1 MPDDRFDDLG
11 SDRRSAAS
19 RFEEEDR
26 LRPEPDLPPARPEV
40 PNPGNKYAWAVGF
53 VLLMGIGVLLA
64 TTALPNRGEGVL
76 GLARGDRLPDF
87 AAPSIRSDL
96 EGDANVR
103 PPTGGNEQ
111 QGKRPACQLA
121 SESVVN
127 VCELRRKPLV
137 LSFIFD
143 EGANCNPHVDLVE
156 RVRRDFPSVNFAT
169 VFFTREDDRREL
181 QALADRRGWTMPV
194 AIDRDGQVYNAYGVG
209 VCPTTV
215 FAFRGGIA
223 KETRLKSM
231 TEVQLRSKVRD
242 LLREQRVR
250 DARARGRAGAR
261 AGLDRRPARGGVP
274 GARFVARSGAAED
287 LSKPAGGA

>member
-11 SDRRSAAS
+11 RASRSAAE

-26 LRPEPDLPPARPEV
+26 LRPEPDLPPSRPQV
-40 PNPGNKYAWAVGF
+40 PNPGNKYAWLVGF

-87 AAPSIRSDL
+87 AAPRITSDL

-103 PPTGGNEQ
+103 PPSGGNDQ
-111 QGKRPACQLA
+111 QGEDPACSLR

-127 VCELRRKPLV
+127 VCRLRKKPLV

-143 EGANCNPHVDLVE
+143 ESANCNPHVDLVE
-156 RVRRDFPSVNFAT
+156 RVRRDFPQVNFAT
-169 VFFTREDDRREL
+169 VYFTREEDRREL
-181 QALADRRGWTMPV
+181 KALARRRGWKMPV
-194 AIDRDGQVYNAYGVG
+194 AIDRDGLVANAYGIG

-215 FAFRGGIA
+215 FAFRGGVA
-223 KETRLKSM
+223 RETRLKAI
-231 TEVQLRSKVRD
+231 TEPQLRAKIRA
-242 LLREQRVR
+242 LLREQRAR
-250 DARARGRAGAR
+250 DARADG
-261 AGLDRRPARGGVP
+261 
-274 GARFVARSGAAED
+274 
-287 LSKPAGGA
+287 